1 MTISVTTERVQ
12 DYRPGIG
19 DVFTYAAAQIHQ
31 AAAAEWPGAP
41 VTLERHVPSITG
53 YVHQTRVGDRL
64 LYGKVSILGV
74 SLVSLLR
81 GACGGWPTVLQAQE
95 DYLTRPDGLVPR
107 EAAQLGLLA
116 GLDGPQVCR
125 VAAARGG
132 VLFTEPVPGPCLTDL
147 LLKEPARTA
156 DLLTDVYAELRP
168 LHRPG
173 GARLLDEGAVIGERG
188 VAGTFLRKFNGI
200 SGRTYVDRLGE
211 ERCAPEVR
219 EEVVTLM
226 RRSVNRLRKLRAMLP
241 AAAGTTLVYGDLKPE
256 HVKYPDGP
264 GKRPVLLDPGL
275 MRMSPAADLAKLVS
289 RIVLSLCAHQP
300 GEATARQVMEGVAAF
315 APRAVQL
322 SRRERPLWLCNVV
335 TLWLMDTVNILSSY
349 LSAPAALPL
358 PGPGLALVA
367 RAVPVA
373 SFIATVSADAGRKA
387 DPAGV
392 WDRALEHAVAVAS

>member
-1 MTISVTTERVQ
+1 MMISVTTERDQ
-12 DYRPGIG
+12 DYRPGVG
-19 DVFTYAAAQIHQ
+19 DVFTYGAAQIHQ
-31 AAAAEWPGAP
+31 AAAALWPTAP

-81 GACGGWPTVLQAQE
+81 GACGGWPVVLQAQE
-95 DYLTRPDGLVPR
+95 EYVTRPDGLVPR

-116 GLDGPQVCR
+116 GLDGPKACD
-125 VAAARGG
+125 VAAVSRG
-132 VLFTEPVPGPCLTDL
+132 VLFTEPVPGPCLADL
-147 LLKEPARTA
+147 LLQEPGRTA
-156 DLLTDVYAELRP
+156 DLLADVHAELRP

-173 GARLLDEGAVIGERG
+173 AARLLDEGAVIGERG
-188 VAGTFLRKFNGI
+188 VGGTFLRKFNGI
-200 SGRTYVDRLGE
+200 SGRVYVDRIGE
-211 ERCAPEVR
+211 ERCAPEDR
-219 EEVVTLM
+219 EEVVALV
-226 RRSVNRLRKLRAMLP
+226 RRSVRELRKLRATLP
-241 AAAGTTLVYGDLKPE
+241 GAVGTTLVYGDLKPE

-264 GKRPVLLDPGL
+264 GGRPVLLDPGL

-300 GEATARQVMEGVAAF
+300 GENTVRQVMEGVAAF
-315 APRAVQL
+315 AARAVQL
-322 SRRERPLWLCNVV
+322 SHRERALWLRNVV

-367 RAVPVA
+367 RAVPVV
-373 SFIATVSADAGRKA
+373 SFVAAVSKDVAGKA

-392 WDRALEHAVAVAS
+392 WDRAMERATAVAS